1 MPLSATIPVGTL
13 ATGVT
18 CFIGQE
24 HSFID
29 RVLRPVYQHL
39 EPLEVMKTATGVVAL
54 TSRRLRLGNDIK
66 PKERSRAILLLV
78 GIAEYCRL

>member
-29 RVLRPVYQHL
+29 RVLRPVHQHL
-39 EPLEVMKTATGVVAL
+39 EPLEIMKTATGVVAL
-54 TSRRLRLGNDIK
+54 TSRVLRLGNDIK
-66 PKERSRAILLLV
+66 SKEWSHAVQLLV